1 MMFYEINVYSLEK
14 LLKKLIFNILLL
26 NFISLSQNLQVMF

>member
-1 MMFYEINVYSLEK
+1 MFYEINVYSLEK